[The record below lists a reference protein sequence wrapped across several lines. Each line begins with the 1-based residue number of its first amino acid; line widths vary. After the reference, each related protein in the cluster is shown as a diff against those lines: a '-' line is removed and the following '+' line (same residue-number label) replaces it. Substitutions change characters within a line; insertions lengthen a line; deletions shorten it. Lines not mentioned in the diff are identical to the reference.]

1 MTKTIIVKVV
11 DLYLDIENPRIGDQI
26 VDQNDAI
33 EQLIKREDI
42 KNLAKD
48 IAENGLSDF
57 EKFGV
62 MKDEEQNGYTVLE
75 GNRRTCALILLTN
88 PDRAP
93 KGQQAFFR
101 KLSSSQKIPKT
112 VDAVLYDKREDSKLW
127 IERRH
132 LGYQSGLGVKDW
144 NAEQQTV
151 YQQRI
156 GGKTRNSLSLALLNR
171 ARDMEL
177 GDSNEKGVITTVTRY
192 ISNPIFRQAMGVA
205 NKLTD
210 NWLEINIPVKN
221 FDEKLKYFLSELY
234 EDRKKPASK
243 RSVSSRSNQSDIN
256 RYASQLAL
264 VSPAMTSGETIT
276 LDDQISLYSDLSP
289 EDKNQNTIR
298 VPEPEDKN
306 QNTAPATSPTPAPV
320 INNNVQAT
328 QDHSAINIENNDN
341 QNNAISDS
349 PQNTPTLDSTVPS
362 DNTNNSI
369 RGINNP
375 DKRMYLFGSQFKP
388 VIKDANLKRLINNEI
403 KKIPV
408 DDSPLAAAFL
418 FRCFLENTIT
428 LYCEKVGAGHQGD
441 MANKMR
447 RGTQYISDNLE
458 ELNLNSRQAQALGAL
473 KKIPDNTSH
482 ILNPKNLGMI
492 VHTAAYPD
500 PLSLRRE
507 WDNIQY
513 IIEYMLN
520 EVAK

>member
-1 MTKTIIVKVV
+1 MTKTITVKVV

-62 MKDEEQNGYTVLE
+62 MKDEEQNGYTALE

-171 ARDMEL
+171 ARNMEL

-192 ISNPIFRQAMGVA
+192 ISNPIFRQSMGVA

-221 FDEKLKYFLSELY
+221 FDEKLKHFLIELY
-234 EDRKKPASK
+234 ENRKKPASE

-256 RYASQLAL
+256 RYASKLAL
-264 VSPAMTSGETIT
+264 VSPAMTSSETIT

-289 EDKNQNTIR
+289 EDKKQNT
-298 VPEPEDKN
+298 
-306 QNTAPATSPTPAPV
+306 TPV
-320 INNNVQAT
+320 TNNDVQAT
-328 QDHSAINIENNDN
+328 QDDSAVNIENSDN
-341 QNNAISDS
+341 QNNAIPDQT
-349 PQNTPTLDSTVPS
+349 QNTPTLDSTVTT
-362 DNTNNSI
+362 DNTNNNI
-369 RGINNP
+369 RGMNNP
-375 DKRMYLFGSQFKP
+375 DKRIYLFGSQFKP

-403 KKIPV
+403 KKISV
-408 DDSPLAAAFL
+408 DDSPLAVAFL

-441 MANKMR
+441 TANKIR
-447 RGTQYISDNLE
+447 RGTSYISDNLE
-458 ELNLNSRQAQALGAL
+458 TLNLNSRQIQALGVL

-520 EVAK
+520 EIAK